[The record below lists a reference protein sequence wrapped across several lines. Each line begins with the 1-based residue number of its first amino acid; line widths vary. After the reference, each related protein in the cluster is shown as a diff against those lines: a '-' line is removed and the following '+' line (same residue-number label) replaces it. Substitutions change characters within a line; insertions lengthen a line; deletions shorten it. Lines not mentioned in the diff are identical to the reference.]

1 MSKVKLSI
9 RFLPLLA
16 LASALSGAS
25 LACTANIP
33 IVGRTQT
40 PTPTITPTVTET
52 PTATRT
58 FTPTKTPT
66 ALPTAVTAL
75 EWPILM
81 YDTFDK
87 NSNGW
92 WTGSPNDTWVKGTIS
107 ITQGKFRFA
116 LTAQQPVFYNI
127 LPNLNSLTDF
137 YLAVDVQK
145 SSGSLVANY
154 GLYYRFAGQSGYYFF
169 LNTDK
174 KTYGVDLLL
183 NNEWFSKKSPVSS
196 EKIKYGSA
204 NRIAVL
210 AEGSR
215 FTFYIN
221 GQEINSLTDAVLSKG
236 QAGLALSLF
245 AVGDTVDIEFDN
257 FEVRAPR

>member
-1 MSKVKLSI
+1 MPKIKLSI
-9 RFLPLLA
+9 RLLPLLA

-33 IVGRTQT
+33 VVGRTFT
-40 PTPTITPTVTET
+40 PTPTVTPTVTET

-66 ALPTAVTAL
+66 PLPTAVAAL
-75 EWPILM
+75 EWPALM
-81 YDTFDK
+81 YDTFDT

-92 WTGSPNDTWVKGTIS
+92 WTGSPNDGWLKGTIS

-145 SSGSLVANY
+145 TSGSPDANY
-154 GLYYRFAGQSGYYFF
+154 GLYFRTAGQSGYYFF
-169 LNTDK
+169 HNTEEK
-174 KTYGVDLLL
+174 IYGVDLLL
-183 NNEWFSKKSPVSS
+183 KNEWFSKKSPVSS
-196 EKIKYGSA
+196 GKIKYGSA

-210 AEGSR
+210 AKGSR
-215 FTFYIN
+215 FVFYIN
-221 GQEINSLTDAVLSKG
+221 GQEINSMTDAVLSKG

-245 AVGDTVDIEFDN
+245 AAGDTVDIEFDN